1 MESFW
6 STLKEEL
13 VGRQCFESHTQ
24 ARAAI
29 FEFIETFYNRERP
42 HGALGFQ
49 SPVEFENQPQL
60 N

>member
-1 MESFW
+1 MSRRANGYDGAARERFW

-13 VGRQCFESHTQ
+13 VGRQRFETHAQ

-29 FEFIETFYNRERP
+29 FEFI
-42 HGALGFQ
+42 GAF
-49 SPVEFENQPQL
+49 L